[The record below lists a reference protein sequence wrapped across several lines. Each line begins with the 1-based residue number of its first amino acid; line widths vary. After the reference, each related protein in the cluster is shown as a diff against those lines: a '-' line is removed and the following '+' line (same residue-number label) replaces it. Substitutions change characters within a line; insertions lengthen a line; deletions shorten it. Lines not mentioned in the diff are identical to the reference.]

1 MQKRT
6 WRPRGARTQL
16 LALALA
22 GATAAGGCSLD
33 LTNPNAPSEQQVI
46 TTVDGIITLGVG
58 LQSQYADNLNIFLR
72 APSLVTDEWGTRP
85 IALAADVS
93 LVTGTPDPTFGVVS
107 DPFAAGYRIARTAD
121 ILIANAPNVAAS
133 GTGAGLSPA
142 TLAGILSMSRLFKAM
157 ALGDMALQYEQL
169 PANAGEGALPLPR
182 AQVMDSVIAL
192 LEAARADIA
201 GVSDADLA
209 GFRSRV
215 LGTGFD
221 LRNTID
227 AMLARYYLLRGKHTE
242 ALAAAQRV
250 NLGVLSTLTYPNPGI
265 NPIYNYSAVA
275 RYTGARKVLFTE
287 ADPADKRP
295 AYWALRTAGS
305 PGTPDSVFDF
315 KKYGGRNDPYPVYL
329 PDEMRLI
336 MAEVYVRQGNF
347 PAARTLINAVHTQTS
362 SSVDEPLAGMPAIP
376 DASLATEAQLMA
388 QILYERRF
396 ELYAQGLRWEDLRR
410 LAAYT
415 SKRPSIQFLP
425 YPQSECDVNPANPCG

>member
-1 MQKRT
+1 MMKPT
-6 WRPRGARTQL
+6 WRLRGARTQL
-16 LALALA
+16 LTAALACAALA
-22 GATAAGGCSLD
+22 GCSLD
-33 LTNPNAPSEQQVI
+33 LTNPNAPSEEQVI
-46 TTVDGIITLGVG
+46 ESSDGIISLAVG
-58 LQSQYADNLNIFLR
+58 LQAQYADNLNLFLR
-72 APSLVTDEWGTRP
+72 APALVTDEWGTRP

-121 ILIANAPNVAAS
+121 ILIANAPKVASS
-133 GTGAGLSPA
+133 GTTLSPA
-142 TLAGILSMSRLFKAM
+142 TLAGILSLSRLFKAM
-157 ALGDMALQYEQL
+157 ALGQMALQYERL
-169 PANAGEGALPLPR
+169 PATAGVGALPLPR
-182 AQVMDSVIAL
+182 AQVMDTALAL
-192 LEAARADIA
+192 LEQARADLA
-201 GVSDADLA
+201 GVSDAELA

-227 AMLARYYLLRGKHTE
+227 AMLARYYLFRGKNPE

-250 NLGVLSTLTYPNPGI
+250 NLNVLSVLAYPNPGT

-275 RYTGARKVLFTE
+275 RYTGTRKSFFTE

-295 AYWALRTAGS
+295 AYWALRTGATGS

-315 KKYGGRNDPYPVYL
+315 KKYGGRNDAYPVYL

-347 PAARTLINAVHTQTS
+347 PAARTLINAVHTQTA
-362 SSVDEPLAGMPAIP
+362 SSVDEPLAGLPAIP
-376 DASLATEAQLMA
+376 DAALATEAQLMA
-388 QILYERRF
+388 QILYERRY

-415 SKRPSIQFLP
+415 ARKPSIQFLP

>member
-1 MQKRT
+1 MRKPT
-6 WRPRGARTQL
+6 WRPRGARTH
-16 LALALA
+16 ALAAMLA
-22 GATAAGGCSLD
+22 CTLAAGCTLD
-33 LTNPNAPSEQQVI
+33 LTNPNAPPENEVVTSGDGVI
-46 TTVDGIITLGVG
+46 TLAVG
-58 LQSQYADNLNIFLR
+58 LQAQYADNVNLFLR
-72 APSLVTDEWGTRP
+72 APALVTDEWGTRP

-93 LVTGTPDPTFGVVS
+93 LVTGNPDPTFGVVS

-121 ILIANAPNVAAS
+121 ILVASAPNVGL
-133 GTGAGLSPA
+133 GTGLQ
-142 TLAGILSMSRLFKAM
+142 AGILSLSRLMKAM
-157 ALGDMALQYEQL
+157 ALGTMALQYDRL

-182 AQVMDSVIAL
+182 AQVLDSAIVL

-201 GVSDADLA
+201 GVTDAELAA
-209 GFRSRV
+209 GFNVRV
-215 LGTGFD
+215 LGTGFN

-227 AMLARYYLLRGKHTE
+227 AMLARNYLFRGRYAE

-250 NLGVLSTLTYPNPGI
+250 NLNVLSVLAYPNPGL
-265 NPIYNYSAVA
+265 NPVYNYSAVA
-275 RYTGARKVLFTE
+275 RYTGTRKSFFTE

-305 PGTPDSVFDF
+305 PGAPDSVFDF
-315 KKYGGRNDPYPVYL
+315 RKYGGRNDPFPVYL

-336 MAEVYVRQGNF
+336 MAEVHVRQGNF
-347 PAARTLINAVHTQTS
+347 PAARTLINAVHTQTA
-362 SSVDEPLAGMPAIP
+362 SSVDEPLAGMPALP
-376 DASLATEAQLMA
+376 DDALDTEAELMA

-415 SKRPSIQFLP
+415 ARRPSTQFLP

>member
-1 MQKRT
+1 
-6 WRPRGARTQL
+6 
-16 LALALA
+16 
-22 GATAAGGCSLD
+22 
-33 LTNPNAPSEQQVI
+33 
-46 TTVDGIITLGVG
+46 
-58 LQSQYADNLNIFLR
+58 
-72 APSLVTDEWGTRP
+72 VTDEWGTRP

-93 LVTGTPDPTFGVVS
+93 LVTGNPDPTFGVVS

-121 ILIANAPNVAAS
+121 ILIANTPKVAAS
-133 GTGAGLSPA
+133 GTDLSPA
-142 TLAGILSMSRLFKAM
+142 TQAGILSLSRLFKAM
-157 ALGDMALQYEQL
+157 ALGQMALQYERL

-182 AQVMDSVIAL
+182 AQVLDSVLAL
-192 LEAARADIA
+192 LEAARADVA

-227 AMLARYYLLRGKHTE
+227 AMLARNYLFRGRYAE

-250 NLGVLSTLTYPNPGI
+250 NLGVLSVLAYPNPGL

-275 RYTGARKVLFTE
+275 RYTGTRKSFFTE

-315 KKYGGRNDPYPVYL
+315 KKYGARNDAYPVYL

-347 PAARTLINAVHTQTS
+347 PAARTLINAVHTQTAS
-362 SSVDEPLAGMPAIP
+362 PVDEPLAGLPAIP
-376 DASLATEAQLMA
+376 DASLQTEAQLMA
-388 QILYERRF
+388 QILYERRY
-396 ELYAQGLRWEDLRR
+396 ELYAQGVRWEDLRR

-415 SKRPSIQFLP
+415 SKRPSLQFLP
-425 YPQSECDVNPANPCG
+425 YPQSECDVNPVNPCG

>member
-1 MQKRT
+1 MMKPT
-6 WRPRGARTQL
+6 WRPRGARTHFL
-16 LALALA
+16 AAALACAALA
-22 GATAAGGCSLD
+22 GCSLD
-33 LTNPNAPSEQQVI
+33 LTNPNAPSEEKVI
-46 TTVDGIITLGVG
+46 GSVDGIVTLAVG
-58 LQSQYADNLNIFLR
+58 LQSQYADNLNLFLR
-72 APSLVTDEWGTRP
+72 APALVTDEWGTRP

-121 ILIANAPNVAAS
+121 ILIANAPQVASS
-133 GTGAGLSPA
+133 GTGLSPA
-142 TLAGILSMSRLFKAM
+142 TLAGILSTSRLFKAM
-157 ALGDMALQYEQL
+157 ALGQMALQYERL
-169 PANAGEGALPLPR
+169 PANAGEGAVPLPR
-182 AQVMDSVIAL
+182 AQVLDSVLAL
-192 LEAARADIA
+192 LEAARADVA

-221 LRNTID
+221 LRNTLD
-227 AMLARYYLLRGKHTE
+227 AMLARDYLFRGKYPE

-250 NLGVLSTLTYPNPGI
+250 NLGVLSVLAYPNPGL

-275 RYTGARKVLFTE
+275 RYTGTRKSFFTE

-315 KKYGGRNDPYPVYL
+315 KKYGARNDAYPVYL

-347 PAARTLINAVHTQTS
+347 AAARTLINAVHTQTAS
-362 SSVDEPLAGMPAIP
+362 PVDEPLAALPAIP
-376 DASLATEAQLMA
+376 DAALATEAQLMA
-388 QILYERRF
+388 QILYERRY
-396 ELYAQGLRWEDLRR
+396 ELYAQGVRWEDLRR

>member
-1 MQKRT
+1 MQKPT
-6 WRPRGARTQL
+6 WRPRGARTHAVAAAL
-16 LALALA
+16 VCAALA
-22 GATAAGGCSLD
+22 GCSLD
-33 LTNPNAPSEQQVI
+33 LTNPNAPSEEQVI
-46 TTVDGIITLGVG
+46 SSVDGIITLGVG
-58 LQSQYADNLNIFLR
+58 LQSQYADNINLFVR
-72 APSLVTDEWGTRP
+72 APALVTDEWGTRP

-121 ILIANAPNVAAS
+121 ILIANAPTVDL
-133 GTGAGLSPA
+133 GPGLQ
-142 TLAGILSMSRLFKAM
+142 AGILSMARLFKAM
-157 ALGDMALQYEQL
+157 ALGQMALQYEQL
-169 PANAGEGALPLPR
+169 PANAGVGALPLPR
-182 AQVMDSVIAL
+182 AQVLDSAIAL
-192 LEAARADIA
+192 LEAARVDLTGI
-201 GVSDADLA
+201 SDADLS
-209 GFRSRV
+209 GFRTRV

-227 AMLARYYLLRGKHTE
+227 AMLARYYLFRGKNAE

-250 NLGVLSTLTYPNPGI
+250 NLNVLSVLAYPNPGL
-265 NPIYNYSAVA
+265 NPIYNYSAVS

-287 ADPADKRP
+287 ADPLDKRP

-315 KKYGGRNDPYPVYL
+315 RKYGARNDPYPVYL

-347 PAARTLINAVHTQTS
+347 PAARTLINAVHTQTA

-376 DASLATEAQLMA
+376 DASLATEAQLMT
-388 QILYERRF
+388 QILYERRY
-396 ELYAQGLRWEDLRR
+396 ELYAQALRWEDLRR
-410 LAAYT
+410 LVAYT
-415 SKRPSIQFLP
+415 PKRPSIQFLP

>member
-1 MQKRT
+1 MQKPI
-6 WRPRGARTQL
+6 WRPRGARTH
-16 LALALA
+16 ALAAALA
-22 GATAAGGCSLD
+22 CAALATGCSLD
-33 LTNPNAPSEQQVI
+33 LTNPNAPPEEQVI
-46 TTVDGIITLGVG
+46 TSVDGIVTLAVG
-58 LQSQYADNLNIFLR
+58 LQSQYADNVNIFLR
-72 APSLVTDEWGTRP
+72 APALVTDEWGTRP

-93 LVTGTPDPTFGVVS
+93 LVTGNPDPTFGVVA

-121 ILIANAPNVAAS
+121 ILVANAPGVGL
-133 GTGAGLSPA
+133 GTGLQAGTLS
-142 TLAGILSMSRLFKAM
+142 LSRLVKAM
-157 ALGDMALQYEQL
+157 ALGTMALQYERL

-182 AQVMDSVIAL
+182 AQVLDSAIVL
-192 LEAARADIA
+192 LEAARADLA
-201 GVSDADLA
+201 GVTDAELA
-209 GFRSRV
+209 GFNTRV
-215 LGTGFD
+215 LGTGFS

-227 AMLARYYLLRGKHTE
+227 AMLARNYLFRGRYAE

-250 NLGVLSTLTYPNPGI
+250 NLNVLSVLAYPNPGL
-265 NPIYNYSAVA
+265 NPVYNYSAVA
-275 RYTGARKVLFTE
+275 RYTGTRKSFFTE

-305 PGTPDSVFDF
+305 TGTPDSVFDF
-315 KKYGGRNDPYPVYL
+315 RKYGGRNDPFPVYL

-347 PAARTLINAVHTQTS
+347 PAARTLINAVHTQAA

-376 DASLATEAQLMA
+376 DASLSTEAELMA

-415 SKRPSIQFLP
+415 ARRPSIQFLP

>member
-1 MQKRT
+1 MMKPT

-16 LALALA
+16 LAAALA
-22 GATAAGGCSLD
+22 CAGLAGCSLD
-33 LTNPNAPSEQQVI
+33 LTNPNAPSEEQVI
-46 TTVDGIITLGVG
+46 TTPDGIISLAVG
-58 LQSQYADNLNIFLR
+58 LQSQYADNLNLFLR
-72 APSLVTDEWGTRP
+72 APALVTDEWGTRP

-121 ILIANAPNVAAS
+121 ILIANTPQVIEGSA
-133 GTGAGLSPA
+133 LR
-142 TLAGILSMSRLFKAM
+142 AGILSLSRLFKAM
-157 ALGDMALQYEQL
+157 ALGQMALQYERL
-169 PANAGEGALPLPR
+169 PANAGEAALPLPR

-192 LEAARADIA
+192 LEQARADVA

-209 GFRSRV
+209 TGFRTRV

-227 AMLARYYLLRGKHTE
+227 AMLARYYLFRGKYPE

-250 NLGVLSTLTYPNPGI
+250 NLNVLSVLAYPNPGL

-275 RYTGARKVLFTE
+275 RYTGTRKVFFTE

-295 AYWALRTAGS
+295 AYWALRTAATGS

-315 KKYGGRNDPYPVYL
+315 RKYGARNDAYPVYL

-362 SSVDEPLAGMPAIP
+362 SSVDEPLAGLPAIP
-376 DASLATEAQLMA
+376 DAALATEAQLMA
-388 QILYERRF
+388 QILYERRY

-415 SKRPSIQFLP
+415 TRKPSIQFLP
-425 YPQSECDVNPANPCG
+425 YPQNECDVNPANPCG

>member
-1 MQKRT
+1 MQKPT
-6 WRPRGARTQL
+6 WRRPRGARTHL
-16 LALALA
+16 AAAALACAALA
-22 GATAAGGCSLD
+22 AGCSLD
-33 LTNPNAPSEQQVI
+33 LTNPNAPPEQAVI
-46 TTVDGIITLGVG
+46 TSVDGIITLGVG
-58 LQSQYADNLNIFLR
+58 LQAQYADNVNIFLR

-93 LVTGTPDPTFGVVS
+93 LVSGTPDPTFGVVA

-121 ILIANAPNVAAS
+121 ILVANAPNVGLGS
-133 GTGAGLSPA
+133 GLQ
-142 TLAGILSMSRLFKAM
+142 AGILSMSRLFKAM
-157 ALGDMALQYEQL
+157 ALGNLALQYERL

-182 AQVMDSVIAL
+182 AQVLDSVIAL
-192 LEAARADIA
+192 LEQARADVA
-201 GVSDADLA
+201 GVSDADLQ
-209 GFRSRV
+209 GFRTRV

-227 AMLARYYLLRGKHTE
+227 AMLARYYLFRGKYTE

-250 NLGVLSTLTYPNPGI
+250 NLNVLSVLAYPNPGL
-265 NPIYNYSAVA
+265 NPIYNYSAVS

-305 PGTPDSVFDF
+305 VGTPDSVFDF
-315 KKYGGRNDPYPVYL
+315 KKYGGRNDSYPVYL

-362 SSVDEPLAGMPAIP
+362 SPVDEPLAGMPAIP

-415 SKRPSIQFLP
+415 AKRPSIQFLP

>member
-1 MQKRT
+1 MMKPT

-16 LALALA
+16 LAAALA
-22 GATAAGGCSLD
+22 CAALAGCSLD
-33 LTNPNAPSEQQVI
+33 LTNPNAPAEEQVI
-46 TTVDGIITLGVG
+46 GSVDGIITLAVG

-72 APSLVTDEWGTRP
+72 APALVTDEWGTRP

-93 LVTGTPDPTFGVVS
+93 LVTGNPDPTFGVVS

-121 ILIANAPNVAAS
+121 ILIANAPNVAGS
-133 GTGAGLSPA
+133 GTSLSPA
-142 TLAGILSMSRLFKAM
+142 TLAGILSLSRLFKAM
-157 ALGDMALQYEQL
+157 ALGQMALQYERL

-182 AQVMDSVIAL
+182 AQVLDSVLAL

-201 GVSDADLA
+201 GVSDTDLA
-209 GFRSRV
+209 SFRSRV

-227 AMLARYYLLRGKHTE
+227 AMLARYYLFRGKYTE
-242 ALAAAQRV
+242 AFAAAQRV
-250 NLGVLSTLTYPNPGI
+250 NLNVLSVLAYPNPGL

-275 RYTGARKVLFTE
+275 QYTGTRKSFFTE

-305 PGTPDSVFDF
+305 PGTPDSVFNF
-315 KKYGGRNDPYPVYL
+315 RKYGARNDPYPVYL

-362 SSVDEPLAGMPAIP
+362 SPVDEPLAGLPAIP
-376 DASLATEAQLMA
+376 DASLQTEAQLMA
-388 QILYERRF
+388 QILYERRY
-396 ELYAQGLRWEDLRR
+396 ELYAQGVRWEDLRR

>member
-1 MQKRT
+1 MRKPT
-6 WRPRGARTQL
+6 WRPRGARTHAVAA
-16 LALALA
+16 ALACAALA
-22 GATAAGGCSLD
+22 GCSLD
-33 LTNPNAPSEQQVI
+33 LTNPNAPSEEQVI
-46 TTVDGIITLGVG
+46 QSSDGIITLAVG
-58 LQSQYADNLNIFLR
+58 LQSQYADNLNLFLR
-72 APSLVTDEWGTRP
+72 APALVTDEWGTRP

-121 ILIANAPNVAAS
+121 ILIANAPQV
-133 GTGAGLSPA
+133 GLGAGLQ
-142 TLAGILSMSRLFKAM
+142 AGILSLSRLFKAM
-157 ALGDMALQYEQL
+157 ALGQMALQYERL

-192 LEAARADIA
+192 LEQARADVA

-209 GFRSRV
+209 GFRTRV

-227 AMLARYYLLRGKHTE
+227 AMLARYYLFRGKYPE

-250 NLGVLSTLTYPNPGI
+250 NLNVLSVLAYPNPGL
-265 NPIYNYSAVA
+265 NPVYNYSAVS
-275 RYTGARKVLFTE
+275 RYTGTRKSFFTE

-315 KKYGGRNDPYPVYL
+315 RKYGGRNDSYPVYL

-347 PAARTLINAVHTQTS
+347 PAARTLINAVHTQTT
-362 SSVDEPLAGMPAIP
+362 SSVDEPLAGLPPIP
-376 DASLATEAQLMA
+376 DATLATEAQLMA
-388 QILYERRF
+388 QILYERRY

-410 LAAYT
+410 LRPYT
-415 SKRPSIQFLP
+415 AKRPSIEFLP
-425 YPQSECDVNPANPCG
+425 YAQSECDVNPANPCG

>member
-1 MQKRT
+1 MMKPT
-6 WRPRGARTQL
+6 WRPRGARTHAVAA
-16 LALALA
+16 ALACAALA
-22 GATAAGGCSLD
+22 GCSLD
-33 LTNPNAPSEQQVI
+33 LTNPNAPSEEQVI
-46 TTVDGIITLGVG
+46 GSVDGIITLAVG
-58 LQSQYADNLNIFLR
+58 LQSQYADNLNLFLR
-72 APSLVTDEWGTRP
+72 APALVTDEWGTRP

-121 ILIANAPNVAAS
+121 ILIANAPQVASS
-133 GTGAGLSPA
+133 GTGLSPA
-142 TLAGILSMSRLFKAM
+142 TLAGILSTSRLFKAM
-157 ALGDMALQYEQL
+157 ALGQMALQYERL
-169 PANAGEGALPLPR
+169 PANAGEGAMPLPR
-182 AQVMDSVIAL
+182 AQVLDSVLAL
-192 LEAARADIA
+192 LEAARADVA

-227 AMLARYYLLRGKHTE
+227 AMLARNYLFRGRYAE

-250 NLGVLSTLTYPNPGI
+250 NLGVLSVLAYPNPGL
-265 NPIYNYSAVA
+265 NPIYNYSAVS
-275 RYTGARKVLFTE
+275 RYTGTRKSFFTE

-315 KKYGGRNDPYPVYL
+315 KKYGGRNDAYPVYL

-347 PAARTLINAVHTQTS
+347 AAARTLINAVHTQTA
-362 SSVDEPLAGMPAIP
+362 SSVDEPLAGLPTIP

-388 QILYERRF
+388 QILYERRY
-396 ELYAQGLRWEDLRR
+396 ELYAQGVRWEDLRR

-415 SKRPSIQFLP
+415 NKRPSIQFLP

>member
-1 MQKRT
+1 MRKPT

-16 LALALA
+16 LAAALA
-22 GATAAGGCSLD
+22 CAALAGCSLD
-33 LTNPNAPSEQQVI
+33 LTNPNAPSEEEVI
-46 TTVDGIITLGVG
+46 SSVDGIITLGVG
-58 LQSQYADNLNIFLR
+58 LQAQYADNLNLFLR
-72 APSLVTDEWGTRP
+72 APGLVTDEWGTRP

-121 ILIANAPNVAAS
+121 ILIANAPTVAS
-133 GTGAGLSPA
+133 SGAGLSPA

-157 ALGDMALQYEQL
+157 ALGQMALQYERL
-169 PANAGEGALPLPR
+169 PANAAVGALPLPR
-182 AQVMDSVIAL
+182 AQVMDTVIAL
-192 LEAARADIA
+192 LEAARADVA

-209 GFRSRV
+209 GFRARV

-227 AMLARYYLLRGKHTE
+227 AMLARYYLFRGKYPE

-250 NLGVLSTLTYPNPGI
+250 NLNVLSVLAYPNPGL

-275 RYTGARKVLFTE
+275 RYTGTRKVFFTE

-295 AYWALRTAGS
+295 AYWALRTAATGS

-315 KKYGGRNDPYPVYL
+315 RKYGGRNDAYPVYL

-336 MAEVYVRQGNF
+336 MAEVHVRQGNF
-347 PAARTLINAVHTQTS
+347 AAARTLINAVRTQTA
-362 SSVDEPLAGMPAIP
+362 SSVDEPLAGLPALP
-376 DASLATEAQLMA
+376 EAALDTEAELMA
-388 QILYERRF
+388 QILYERRY

-415 SKRPSIQFLP
+415 AKKPSIQFLP

>member
-1 MQKRT
+1 MMKPT
-6 WRPRGARTQL
+6 WRRPRGARTL
-16 LALALA
+16 LPALAVALV
-22 GATAAGGCSLD
+22 TAVAGCSLD

-46 TTVDGIITLGVG
+46 TSVDGIITLAVG
-58 LQSQYADNLNIFLR
+58 LQSQYADNVNIFLR

-93 LVTGTPDPTFGVVS
+93 LVSGTPDPTFGVVS

-121 ILIANAPNVAAS
+121 ILIANTPNVGAS
-133 GTGAGLSPA
+133 GTGLTPA
-142 TLAGILSMSRLFKAM
+142 TQAGIIALARLMKAM
-157 ALGDMALQYEQL
+157 AIGNLTLQYQQL
-169 PANAGEGALPLPR
+169 PANAGDGALPLPR
-182 AQVMDSVIAL
+182 AQVQDSVLAW
-192 LEAARADIA
+192 LEAARADLS
-201 GVSDADLA
+201 GVADADLQ
-209 GFRSRV
+209 GFRTRV

-227 AMLARYYLLRGKHTE
+227 AMLARYYLFRGKNTE

-250 NLGVLSTLTYPNPGI
+250 NLNVLSVLAYPNPGL

-305 PGTPDSVFDF
+305 VGTPDSVFDF
-315 KKYGGRNDPYPVYL
+315 RKYGGRNDSYPVYL

-362 SSVDEPLAGMPAIP
+362 STVDEPLAGMPAIP

-410 LAAYT
+410 LSAYT
-415 SKRPSIQFLP
+415 ARRPSIQFLP
-425 YPQSECDVNPANPCG
+425 YPQSECDVNPANPCD